1 MGALV
6 GKMKRYGVGSLFF
19 SILCAV
25 LVGCGGEEPSIR
37 DPEITAKVAALF
49 EDWSIGDSPGAAVM
63 VIEEGEILFEGGFGL
78 SDIESKTPITP
89 QSAFRLASVSKQFT
103 AMAIMI
109 LSDRGQLAYDDKL
122 IQYLPE
128 LERFGDEITLR
139 HLLTHTGGLPDY
151 YDDLEEE
158 VGDSMPDT
166 EAAMEFLAGWGEPL
180 FAAGDRFEYSNPG
193 YEMLALVVERV
204 SGQTFGQFLEEN
216 IFEPLGMQSTV
227 VRDSSE
233 PEIPN
238 RVYGYTRKEDG
249 FALSD
254 DNVLNH
260 IIGSGGIYSPLDDLY
275 LWDQALYTEKLVP
288 RSALEE
294 AWSEA
299 TFTSGEHSPYGFG
312 WGLEPYGA
320 LGQRLSHSGGW
331 VGFSTFIVRYPE
343 QNFSVIVLSNLD
355 EFNSGR
361 FANRIIDLYFP
372 STLIENATVVDGT
385 GRPRFKADVR
395 LEGDRIAAVGK
406 LRRRADEP
414 VINAEGLVLASGFI
428 DTHSHA
434 DYEIE
439 RFPNA
444 EADISQG
451 ITTVL
456 AGQCGG
462 SQLPLSEFYARVGER
477 GTAVNIA
484 SFSGH
489 GSIRAKVMGDDFE
502 RPATADEIESM
513 KALLVKDLEAGAFGM
528 STGLEYDPG
537 IYSTTEEV
545 VELAKVVASLGGRYV
560 SHIRSEDRKFWEAV
574 DEVVTIGRQAQ
585 LPVRVSHL
593 KLAMTSSHGE
603 TDRLLGVLDKAR
615 EEGIDVTADIYP
627 YTYWQS
633 TLTVMFPDRNFED
646 REAALFAVEELSS
659 PEEMLIPDF
668 EPDPSLAG
676 KTLAEIASL
685 RGTDPATSLMDLIR
699 EAEAMREVKR
709 AEGEDEDIESIIAVS
724 MTEAD
729 IDKLIAWPHINICT
743 DGDLD
748 GSHPRGYGAFPRV
761 LGRYVR
767 ERQVLT
773 LEEAI
778 HRMTGLAA
786 SHHGIS
792 ERGRIEPGAYADL
805 VLFDPDTVADRSTTE
820 KPHARATGI
829 ERVWVNG
836 HLVSQNGVES
846 RQRHGRVLRR
856 EPKS

>member
-1 MGALV
+1 MRREQTLELGIIFVTVACLI
-6 GKMKRYGVGSLFF
+6 S
-19 SILCAV
+19 
-25 LVGCGGEEPSIR
+25 VGCGGGEEPSIR
-37 DPEITAKVAALF
+37 DSEITAKVAALF
-49 EDWSIGDSPGAAVM
+49 EDWSVGDSPGAAVM
-63 VIEEGEILFEGGFGL
+63 VIEDGEILFEGGFGL
-78 SDIESKTPITP
+78 ADIESETPITS

-109 LSDRGQLAYDDKL
+109 LTERGQLDIDDKL
-122 IQYLPE
+122 TQYIPE
-128 LERFGDEITLR
+128 LARFGDDISIR

-151 YDDLEEE
+151 YDVLEEE

-166 EAAMEFLAGWGEPL
+166 ETAMEFLAGWGEPL

-238 RVYGYTRKEDG
+238 RVYGYSRKDETFVLNDE
-249 FALSD
+249 
-254 DNVLNH
+254 NILNH
-260 IIGSGGIYSPLDDLY
+260 IIGSGGIYSPVEDLY
-275 LWDQALYTEKLVP
+275 LWDQALYTEKLVR
-288 RSALEE
+288 RSTLEE

-299 TFTSGEHSPYGFG
+299 TFNNGEHSPYGFG

-343 QNFSVIVLSNLD
+343 QNFSIIVLSNL
-355 EFNSGR
+355 EELNGGR
-361 FANRIIDLYFP
+361 LANQIIDLYFP

-385 GRPRFKADVR
+385 GQPRFTADVR

-414 VINAEGLVLASGFI
+414 VINAEGLALAPGFI

-439 RFPNA
+439 QFPSA

-462 SQLPLSEFYARVGER
+462 SQLPLSDFFARVEEH

-489 GSIRAKVMGDDFE
+489 GSIRAEVMGDDFE
-502 RPATADEIESM
+502 RSATADEIENM
-513 KALLVKDLEAGAFGM
+513 KELLVKDLEAGALGM

-545 VELAKVVASLGGRYV
+545 VELAKVVASHGGRYV
-560 SHIRSEDRKFWEAV
+560 SHIRSEDRRFWEAI

-585 LPVRVSHL
+585 LPVRISHL
-593 KLAMTSSHGE
+593 KLAMTSSHGQ
-603 TDRLLGVLDKAR
+603 TDRLLGLLDQAR
-615 EEGIDVTADIYP
+615 ADGVDVTADIYP

-646 REAALFAVEELSS
+646 REAALFAVEELST

-668 EPDPSLAG
+668 GPDPSLAG
-676 KTLAEIASL
+676 KTLAEIAAL
-685 RGTDPATSLMDLIR
+685 RGTDPATTLIDLIR
-699 EAEAMREVKR
+699 EAEAMRAEKR
-709 AEGEDEDIESIIAVS
+709 ARGEDEDIESIIAVS

-729 IDKLIAWPHINICT
+729 IERLIAWPHINICT

-805 VLFDPDTVADRSTTE
+805 VLFDPATVGDRSTTDE
-820 KPHARATGI
+820 PHSRATGI

-836 HLVSQNGVES
+836 HLISQNGRES
-846 RQRHGRVLRR
+846 WQRYGKVLRLQQN
-856 EPKS
+856 S

>member
-1 MGALV
+1 MGKAKRFGAALV
-6 GKMKRYGVGSLFF
+6 VTSMVCVLF
-19 SILCAV
+19 I
-25 LVGCGGEEPSIR
+25 GCGGEEPSIR
-37 DPEITAKVAALF
+37 DPEITSKVAALF
-49 EDWSIGDSPGAAVM
+49 EDWSVGESPGAAVM
-63 VIEEGEILFEGGFGL
+63 VIEDGEIVFEDGFGL
-78 SDIESKTPITP
+78 AEIDSGTPITS
-89 QSAFRLASVSKQFT
+89 QSAFRLASVSKQFA

-109 LSDRGQLAYDDKL
+109 LSERGQLAYDDKL

-151 YDDLEEE
+151 YDVLEEE

-166 EAAMEFLAGWGEPL
+166 ETAMEFLAGWGEPL

-204 SGQTFGQFLEEN
+204 SGQSFGQFLEEN
-216 IFEPLGMQSTV
+216 IFEPLGMHSTV

-238 RVYGYTRKEDG
+238 RVYGYSRKDDA
-249 FALSD
+249 FVLYD

-260 IIGSGGIYSPLDDLY
+260 IIGSGGVYSPLEDLY
-275 LWDQALYTEKLVP
+275 LWDQALYTEQLVP

-294 AWSEA
+294 AWSDA
-299 TFTSGEHSPYGFG
+299 TFNNGEHSPYGFG

-343 QNFSVIVLSNLD
+343 QNFSVIVLANLD
-355 EFNSGR
+355 EFESGQY
-361 FANRIIDLYFP
+361 ANRITDLYFP
-372 STLIENATVVDGT
+372 STLITDATVVDGT

-414 VINAEGLVLASGFI
+414 VINAEGLVLAPGFI

-444 EADISQG
+444 EADVSQG

-489 GSIRAKVMGDDFE
+489 GSIRAEVMGDDFE
-502 RPATADEIESM
+502 RPATADEIEKM
-513 KALLVKDLEAGAFGM
+513 KELLVKDLEAGALGM

-545 VELAKVVASLGGRYV
+545 VELAKVVASHGGRYV
-560 SHIRSEDRKFWEAV
+560 SHIRSEDRRFWEAI

-585 LPVRVSHL
+585 VPVRVSHL

-603 TDRLLGVLDKAR
+603 TDRLLGLLDQAR
-615 EEGIDVTADIYP
+615 ADGVDVTADIYP

-646 REAALFAVEELSS
+646 REAALFAVEELST

-668 EPDPSLAG
+668 GPDPSLAG
-676 KTLAEIASL
+676 KTLAEIAAL
-685 RGTDPATSLMDLIR
+685 RGTDPATTLMDLIR
-699 EAEAMREVKR
+699 EAEALRAEKR
-709 AEGEDEDIESIIAVS
+709 ARGEDEDIESIIAVS

-729 IDKLIAWPHINICT
+729 IERLIAWPHINICT

-792 ERGRIEPGAYADL
+792 DRGRIEAGAYADL
-805 VLFDPDTVADRSTTE
+805 VLFDPATVADRSTTDE
-820 KPHARATGI
+820 PHERAAGI
-829 ERVWVNG
+829 EVVWING
-836 HLVSQNGVES
+836 HLVSQNGREG
-846 RQRHGRVLRR
+846 RQMYGKVLRL
-856 EPKS
+856 SSNS